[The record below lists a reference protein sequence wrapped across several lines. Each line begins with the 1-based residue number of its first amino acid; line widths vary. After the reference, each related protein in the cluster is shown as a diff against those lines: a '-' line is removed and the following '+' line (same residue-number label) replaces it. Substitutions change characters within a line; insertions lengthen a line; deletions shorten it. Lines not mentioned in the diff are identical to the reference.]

1 MVRIY
6 DMKQKEVVN
15 IRDGCRLGFICDIEV
30 DLTDGMIKNIIVPGQ
45 GKLFG
50 ILGREMEYVI
60 AWCQICKIGADIIL
74 VDIDTEKAKQTIVEL
89 SRLMRYVLYESNNR
103 LISLSKELQFL
114 NHYIELMRIRYTDKV
129 RIDVSFPTDTGE
141 VQVPPLLFVSFVE
154 NAFKHGVSYQH
165 ASFVSVCLQV
175 VGEEIHFVCS
185 NSNYYRSEDQHHG
198 IGLDNIRKRLRLLFG
213 ERYKLSIDDTADCF
227 DVQLLVPVS

>member
-1 MVRIY
+1 MLENCPHILDVETMVEILRAQGCQVMIDGSQIRVRANAMDTVRIPADLVHKMRSSIILMGAVLARMGEVFRMVRIY

-74 VDIDTEKAKQTIVEL
+74 VDIDTEKCL
-89 SRLMRYVLYESNNR
+89 
-103 LISLSKELQFL
+103 KECC
-114 NHYIELMRIRYTDKV
+114 Y
-129 RIDVSFPTDTGE
+129 
-141 VQVPPLLFVSFVE
+141 
-154 NAFKHGVSYQH
+154 
-165 ASFVSVCLQV
+165 
-175 VGEEIHFVCS
+175 
-185 NSNYYRSEDQHHG
+185 
-198 IGLDNIRKRLRLLFG
+198 
-213 ERYKLSIDDTADCF
+213 
-227 DVQLLVPVS
+227 

>member
-60 AWCQICKIGADIIL
+60 DWCQICKIGADIIL
-74 VDIDTEKAKQTIVEL
+74 VDIDTEKCL
-89 SRLMRYVLYESNNR
+89 
-103 LISLSKELQFL
+103 KECC
-114 NHYIELMRIRYTDKV
+114 Y
-129 RIDVSFPTDTGE
+129 
-141 VQVPPLLFVSFVE
+141 
-154 NAFKHGVSYQH
+154 
-165 ASFVSVCLQV
+165 
-175 VGEEIHFVCS
+175 
-185 NSNYYRSEDQHHG
+185 
-198 IGLDNIRKRLRLLFG
+198 
-213 ERYKLSIDDTADCF
+213 
-227 DVQLLVPVS
+227 

>member
-60 AWCQICKIGADIIL
+60 AWCQISKIGADIIL
-74 VDIDTEKAKQTIVEL
+74 VDIDTNKCL
-89 SRLMRYVLYESNNR
+89 
-103 LISLSKELQFL
+103 KECC
-114 NHYIELMRIRYTDKV
+114 Y
-129 RIDVSFPTDTGE
+129 
-141 VQVPPLLFVSFVE
+141 
-154 NAFKHGVSYQH
+154 
-165 ASFVSVCLQV
+165 
-175 VGEEIHFVCS
+175 
-185 NSNYYRSEDQHHG
+185 
-198 IGLDNIRKRLRLLFG
+198 
-213 ERYKLSIDDTADCF
+213 
-227 DVQLLVPVS
+227 